1 MWGAEMLEQPVS
13 REAIGKY
20 VVFYNGCFAPRR
32 DLKIVDVD
40 NDGRGITFEW
50 NGKHYIENI
59 MHFAAIIDDIGDKY
73 TRGENKYTRRE
84 K

>member
-32 DLKIVDVD
+32 DLKIVGVD
-40 NDGRGITFEW
+40 DDGLYITFEW
-50 NGKHYIENI
+50 N
-59 MHFAAIIDDIGDKY
+59 
-73 TRGENKYTRRE
+73 
-84 K
+84 